1 MAFHPPE
8 PFRIKMVEPIKLL
21 DRDDREAAVRRANY
35 NLFSLRSEDI
45 FIDLFTDSGTSAMSH
60 TQWAAILKGD
70 EAYAGARSYF
80 RLAEVIQDIFGFS
93 YFLPTHQGRAA
104 ENILSSC
111 LVKPGDY
118 IPSNTHFDTG
128 YANIRA
134 CGGHPVNFVIDKS
147 QNPDLYDP
155 FKGNM
160 DIQKLRDF
168 IKQTG
173 TDKIPFGMITITN
186 NAGGGQPVSMENLRA
201 VSRIYKE
208 FGIPFFIDACR
219 FAENAYFIKLRE
231 PGYANKSPLEI
242 SREIFALADGM
253 TMSAKKDGIV
263 NIGGFIAMNDEAIF
277 EQARN
282 KLLIHEG
289 FPTYGGL
296 AGRDLDAM
304 AVGFREVLREEYLAY
319 RLGQTNYLAECLRQV
334 GIPIIE
340 PPGAHAVYVN
350 AGMLL
355 SHIPP
360 EQFPGQSL
368 SVELYLEGGIRA
380 VEIGSLGFAHPDP
393 ETGKIVHPK
402 FELLRLALPR
412 RVYTQSHLDYVA
424 EALGKTAARCE
435 KIPGY
440 RVIYAPKLMPQ
451 FTARL
456 EPIKSDKYV
465 SLQNSKLNQ
474 GLKSSKTSVLPS
486 GKYEINSELI

>member
-21 DRDDREAAVRRANY
+21 DRDAREAAIRRANY
-35 NLFSLRSEDI
+35 NLFSLRAEDI
-45 FIDLFTDSGTSAMSH
+45 FIDLFTDSGTSAMSQK
-60 TQWAAILKGD
+60 QWAAMLEGD

-80 RLAEVIQDIFGFS
+80 RLTEVIEDIFGFS

-104 ENILSSC
+104 ENILSAC

-128 YANIRA
+128 YANICDR
-134 CGGHPVNFVIDKS
+134 GGYPVNFVIDEAH
-147 QNPDLYDP
+147 NPTLYHP

-173 TDKIPFGMITITN
+173 PDQIPFGMITITN
-186 NAGGGQPVSMENLRA
+186 NAGGGQPVSMENLRT
-201 VSRIYKE
+201 VSQTYKE

-231 PGYANKSPLEI
+231 PGYADKSPLEI

-263 NIGGFIAMNDEAIF
+263 NIGGFIAMNNEALF

-282 KLLIHEG
+282 ELLIREG

-304 AVGFREVLREEYLAY
+304 AVGLREALEEEYLAY
-319 RLGQTNYLAECLRQV
+319 RLGQTAYLAARLRELE
-334 GIPIIE
+334 IPIIE
-340 PPGAHAVYVN
+340 PSGGHAVYVD
-350 AGMLL
+350 AGLL
-355 SHIPP
+355 LPHIPQ

-368 SVELYLEGGIRA
+368 SVELYLEGGIRT
-380 VEIGSLGFAHPDP
+380 VEIGSLGFAHPEP
-393 ETGKIVHPK
+393 QTGQMVYPK
-402 FELLRLALPR
+402 LELVRLALPR

-424 EALGKTAARCE
+424 ETFGKTVARRE
-435 KIPGY
+435 QIPGY
-440 RVIYAPKLMPQ
+440 RLIYAAKLMRQ
-451 FTARL
+451 FTAQL
-456 EPIKSDKYV
+456 EPIQLEAHLSEP
-465 SLQNSKLNQ
+465 SLAIGRL
-474 GLKSSKTSVLPS
+474 
-486 GKYEINSELI
+486 